1 MGAVAADTRGMRGSR
16 LAAGAAALLLFITA
30 GCALQAPVP
39 GPPLSRRGAPDVLRV
54 RVAEGGRT
62 AVRHVPLEEYVQGT
76 IVSEFAPPGGE
87 TAVVG
92 QMLEVQAVISRTYAL
107 SHLGRHARDGYD
119 LCATTHCQLFEPSR
133 LRTSRWA
140 RAAAGAVRKTS
151 GMVLLFE
158 REPASALFHADCGG
172 HTSAS
177 SAIWGGAPRAYLRAA
192 VDDGP
197 AERAHGT
204 WRYEA
209 TLDAVRLALNAD
221 GRTAIGARLD
231 DLTVVERDAAGRAI
245 RVRLHGRRAR
255 DVTGEVLRDAL
266 TRAFGVRTIK
276 STWFGVRKQR
286 TSFVFEGRGFGH
298 GVGLC
303 QAGAL
308 ARIAAGASPSA
319 VLLRYFPGTRLSS
332 LR

>member
-1 MGAVAADTRGMRGSR
+1 MRCSRPVAPALLLT
-16 LAAGAAALLLFITA
+16 LAAGCAIRPGTLPDPSPRSALKT
-30 GCALQAPVP
+30 V
-39 GPPLSRRGAPDVLRV
+39 RV
-54 RVAEGGRT
+54 RVVDSGRAT
-62 AVRHVPLEEYVQGT
+62 IRQVPLEEYVLGT
-76 IVSEFAPPGGE
+76 TISEFAPAAGH
-87 TAVVG
+87 ASVVG
-92 QMLEVQAVISRTYAL
+92 GMLEVQSVISRTYAL
-107 SHLGRHARDGYD
+107 SHLGRHERDGYD

-140 RAAAGAVRKTS
+140 PAAADAVRKTS
-151 GMVLLFE
+151 GMVLLFD
-158 REPASALFHADCGG
+158 REPARALFHADCGG

-177 SAIWGGAPRAYLRAA
+177 SAIWGGAPRAYLRAT

-197 AERAHGT
+197 AERAHST

-231 DLTVVERDAAGRAI
+231 DLTVVERDAAGRAM
-245 RVRLHGRRAR
+245 RVRLHGRQAR

-276 STWFGVRKQR
+276 STWFCVRKQR

-308 ARIAAGASPSA
+308 ARIAAGTSPSA
-319 VLLRYFPGTRLSS
+319 VLLRYFPGTRLST